1 MYVTDK
7 REGQFYSL
15 FFPIDFKKL
24 AFKNTNKFSFENR
37 NINGLKL
44 IIV

>member
-1 MYVTDK
+1 MLLRKGKDNFIHFLKYN
-7 REGQFYSL
+7 
-15 FFPIDFKKL
+15 FKKL